1 MGQPQCTYM
10 ASTKLSFSWK
20 MDVKLEP
27 FYLKKTLIYL
37 YIIKKLDK
45 KLVWNSQLLKRAT
58 TKYLITAF
66 DHFNN
71 QSGQFTLKT
80 QPRCRLTMINFFQLG
95 MAKSS
100 YGWSPLWL
108 HHKIDQKE
116 NIDRMCNARDCWCWT
131 WVMTLMW
138 RRLRYGLYVIKLIC
152 LSIYMLICI
161 HVECHQ
167 AHLSDK

>member
-1 MGQPQCTYM
+1 
-10 ASTKLSFSWK
+10 

-37 YIIKKLDK
+37 YIVKKLDK
-45 KLVWNSQLLKRAT
+45 KLEWNSQLLKRAT

-71 QSGQFTLKT
+71 QSGQFALKT

-116 NIDRMCNARDCWCWT
+116 NLDRMCTARDCWCWT

-138 RRLRYGLYVIKLIC
+138 RRLRYGLYVIKLIFLSIC
-152 LSIYMLICI
+152 WFRSLLFVINLIYLSIYLLICI
-161 HVECHQ
+161 HVECYQ
-167 AHLSDK
+167 AHLSDM